1 MAPVTNDYSDIV
13 LWSQPTMAPLPPSE
27 HASSDN
33 RSWPARTNRK
43 AAASRVGLSSARNHD
58 PGEPRSVSFLWEFL
72 GRVGGFAGCR
82 VCPGLGHPPTLCAQA
97 ALVGALDIPIKIRR
111 VSWMEITDRT
121 IAQIEHDNA

>member
-1 MAPVTNDYSDIV
+1 MIAVG
-13 LWSQPTMAPLPPSE
+13 LPGRI
-27 HASSDN
+27 A
-33 RSWPARTNRK
+33 K
-43 AAASRVGLSSARNHD
+43 AAASRVVGLSSARNHD